1 MTLIFGGI
9 DFPVFE
15 MLFVV
20 SFLLII
26 GLAITIFAIYY
37 LIKELK
43 LLKQLLSQ
51 EDTELGEFKSDL
63 SQMNELKNSR
73 DDRDANREV
82 MDFVRANLNRGSSWE
97 MIKSSLIAKGWPESE
112 LEKIYRKI
120 SR

>member
-26 GLAITIFAIYY
+26 GLSITIFAIYY

-43 LLKQLLSQ
+43 LLKQLLTE
-51 EDTELGEFKSDL
+51 EDTELSEFKSDL
-63 SQMNELKNSR
+63 SQLSEFKDSR
-73 DDRDANREV
+73 DDRDASREV
-82 MDFVRANLNRGSSWE
+82 IEFVRDNLNKGSSWE
-97 MIKSSLIAKGWPESE
+97 IIKKSLMAKGWPESE
-112 LEKIYRKI
+112 LEKIYKKACR
-120 SR
+120 